1 MKSRQIFEPISMH
14 FQLPPVRQAFRLAR
28 IVLRPCYSSLSI
40 SCALLLATY
49 GCTPSHSTSTL
60 NPVHSAGS
68 TQTSP
73 IPGAPSGVT
82 AFVGVSVVPMD
93 EERVL
98 SNYTVLIREGRIA
111 ELGPVAKVQIPKG
124 ATRIDAKGQYMI
136 PGLAD
141 MHAHIFHTLHG
152 EQATGASARGS
163 MLDTLRARRRLALWL
178 ANGVTTIRNMDY
190 AYTNMSQWAL
200 ILKAEAAAGSVPS
213 PRIVTA
219 GRWSGP
225 AENETAMGPWPAPEE
240 VAARLQTYKDA
251 GFDFV
256 KSYFEPKPVFDSLVA
271 AAARLNMP
279 IAGHIPPGTK
289 LSRALKVLKSIEHP
303 MAAWDPPLN
312 SKTPD
317 SAELRALT
325 DTMKARGIW
334 HTPTQSHYIAL
345 HEFPVANG
353 TLKSLSQGGVG
364 ILLGTDEPPRSG
376 IIARELVSLVTEGL
390 TPYQALSTGTRNV
403 AEYFGTLSDV
413 GTITVGKRADL
424 VLLSSNP
431 LVDLQVAATPIG
443 VMVGGRWYTKA
454 AIDARV
460 ASLAD
465 K

>member
-1 MKSRQIFEPISMH
+1 MY
-14 FQLPPVRQAFRLAR
+14 QAFRFTCTA
-28 IVLRPCYSSLSI
+28 LRPYYGALSA
-40 SCALLLATY
+40 SCVMLLATA
-49 GCTPSHSTSTL
+49 GCTASHSPPKLSVTSSTSST
-60 NPVHSAGS
+60 PV
-68 TQTSP
+68 TP

-98 SNYTVLIREGRIA
+98 KNYTVLVREGRIA
-111 ELGPVAKVQIPKG
+111 EMGPMAKVQIPKG
-124 ATRIDAKGQYMI
+124 ATRIDATGQYMI

-163 MLDTLRARRRLALWL
+163 RLDTLRARRRLALWL

-190 AYTNMSQWAL
+190 DATDASQWAL
-200 ILKAEAAAGSVPS
+200 VLKAEAAAGSVPS

-225 AENETAMGPWPAPEE
+225 SANENAGGPWPAPAD
-240 VAARLQTYKDA
+240 VAARLQEYKDA

-271 AAARLNMP
+271 AAARINMP
-279 IAGHIPPGTK
+279 IAGHIPPGTR
-289 LSRALKVLKSIEHP
+289 LTRALSTLKSIEHP

-312 SKTPD
+312 KQTPD

-353 TLKSLSQGGVG
+353 IIKSLNQGGVG
-364 ILLGTDEPPRSG
+364 LLLGTDEPPRSG

-390 TPYQALSTGTRNV
+390 TPYQALRTGTRNV
-403 AEYFGTLSDV
+403 AEFFGTLSDV

-424 VLLSSNP
+424 VLLSANP
-431 LVDLQVAATPIG
+431 LVDLQTTATPIG
-443 VMVGGRWYTKA
+443 VMIGGRWYTKA
-454 AIDARV
+454 AIDERV